1 MDMKPFNCHEAG
13 DGDLYRRDEE
23 GASLRGHLGLLDD
36 AMAAVVAPRK
46 LRLRKTWNCKYG
58 KPRKKKRGGHTA
70 ASQACESPNPPFPR
84 PGPCPCRQLQERG
97 SARIN
102 ASWGKEV
109 INPAV
114 SNKNRTFHAGDT
126 QGSCPSDESGA
137 RIVFIRLAMRCSSY
151 EGLWLQ

>member
-58 KPRKKKRGGHTA
+58 KPRKKKRGGHAA

-109 INPAV
+109 
-114 SNKNRTFHAGDT
+114 RTLLYPIKMEHFM
-126 QGSCPSDESGA
+126 QE
-137 RIVFIRLAMRCSSY
+137 RLK
-151 EGLWLQ
+151 GLVLLTNQVLV